1 MKIGEIFWKTFRHCG
16 GGGGGDGGPVVLLAL
31 LLLLLLLFLLLQV
44 GPKVENLKWTGR
56 WVFSLII
63 IEEDLD
69 PKSWG
74 GGGGYFYLQA
84 RQSLFC
90 LFVCFFFSHFL
101 NYLVCSNLELL
112 FLPVLGGSLF
122 NFIFSKIFYFL
133 FKKNCVCVCV
143 F

>member
-1 MKIGEIFWKTFRHCG
+1 LENICHC

-31 LLLLLLLFLLLQV
+31 LLLLQV

-69 PKSWG
+69 PKSLG
-74 GGGGYFYLQA
+74 EGYFYLQA

-90 LFVCFFFSHFL
+90 LFLCLFVFSHFL
-101 NYLVCSNLELL
+101 NYLVSSNLELL

-122 NFIFSKIFYFL
+122 YFFFFKYFNFLIS
-133 FKKNCVCVCV
+133 
-143 F
+143 